1 MDSRKLQALL
11 LLSAAMLAPR
21 PASAAFTARH
31 SHAVTLLP
39 EGNVLISGGRT
50 GANTA
55 TDSVQTYDMATNT
68 YVDWTAGGGGDGGLV
83 VARSSHTATLMSDG
97 RVLIAG
103 GFGSNGQPV
112 PVASSYEICDPKTRS
127 CAAAGVSAK
136 ALRGGHTATLLS
148 TGINAGKVLLCGGQS
163 GSAMT
168 TITDTC
174 ETFSAGAAVAWAG
187 SMVAPREGHT
197 ATLMRGGRVFV
208 SGGRRFS
215 GAWLYEPMNEMY
227 DPAADTWTPVSSLL
241 QGRINHTATVLNNG
255 TVLIAGG
262 YNGNNMLY
270 CQATSANSLEDDCWY
285 LRNLPNTL
293 DQNDGTQGFVD
304 GAEYFDQ
311 NGARVAIQ
319 EKNYGE
325 MPYRVASQSAV
336 LETDGRARL
345 HGGYGNIFPTFFQY
359 SPSLDATTVIYLT
372 RVGPS
377 SATVNSGTS
386 NISFPLSISLV
397 RPVSGRLTNADIFI
411 SGPQDSTSPSF
422 SLENVKFT
430 LSRSTV
436 QADGKAVGTLL
447 GSAYKPG
454 DFSATVSL
462 LNPNGVAQFAP
473 LQVTSGG
480 DTNPTTAITSTLTI
494 TGGQVAPT
502 SSANVSGSIYTNVS
516 LLLPDIY
523 RGGIEGTATLQSGSI
538 VNDTNKNFVIE
549 FNKTGSAY
557 FIIGAPTSCD
567 PTQQTCE
574 FTGQLTFSGIT
585 GKVTN
590 NNALDS
596 YTTFYS
602 PIGVSLVGGEKISL
616 GLQLD
621 FTANQVNILD
631 RAPTYNFDRSSAVV
645 RGMIFSSE
653 YAYSPK
659 DNAWS
664 DLTKTGENPTLSAPV
679 FNHTAL
685 YTPAAD
691 TPIIGGR
698 NCENAPAADC
708 LRTAWNF
715 QAVAGGGVFIPVYV
729 GADGSTSWPSG
740 PKLTAQRAFH
750 TSTLLP
756 DGNILTCG
764 GSDGSRPLSSCELMN
779 LVLKTSSATAS
790 MNMPRANHT
799 ATLLPNGNVLVAGG
813 ISPLGVAI
821 SSAEIFYP
829 DTQRWVPTSSMAY
842 PRQLHTA
849 TLMPDG
855 NVLVAGGAT
864 SSTYSAT
871 AEIYITST
879 SYWIRVGDM
888 ANGRA
893 EHTATLLKNGNVL
906 VTGGVNGFGPT
917 KTTEVFNYTVRTF
930 TPGANL
936 HYARYDHTATLL
948 RDGYVLV
955 AGGSNASDA
964 LAYTEL
970 YDGSAWT
977 DGPDMNYNRSNHR
990 ALLMPNGKVM
1000 VTGGEMRG
1008 TAQTTPES
1016 FDPDY
1021 RSWNNQ
1027 GSMNSGRIHHT
1038 SVLTK
1043 DNEVINLGGWSG
1055 GGFLDTTDAI
1065 PFNFTPDMSGLPA
1078 ETDRRPTISTG
1089 TAYFDRAGY
1098 ATLLSNTSNFHGITE
1113 ASGGGS
1119 GPMNS
1124 SYSNPRVYM
1133 QQLDNPSGFIIDL
1146 STRIYSSYGSP
1157 NSSWDKT
1164 LSSITII
1171 TPSLPGVMPHGWYN
1185 VRVAANGS
1193 FSDGYTVQ
1201 VTTPRPNGTPANVA
1215 GTVLGT
1221 SSITWSWDRGSIPLG
1236 GADGYN
1242 IYAASNSVFIATA
1255 SFNNGNPVTYTQT
1268 GMAPNTRASIMVS
1281 PFNVGG
1287 RGSLAYSATYYTLAA
1302 APASLRINSASFENA
1317 DLEWSGSGN
1326 SGLTIYEV
1334 SMSPAKSPQFSDP
1347 LAISTPVPFSVNY
1360 LSTSTVIGSLSAN
1373 QLYDFRVRAMNGSG
1387 QPTVFSN
1394 YASTVTVSGVNN
1406 FPGQAL
1412 SSSTINWSW
1421 DESLGATYYEIYDV
1435 AAGTETAPVFV
1446 GSTTANNYSQTGLLA
1461 NRKYISVVNAVNDT
1475 SGFGPIRGPISG
1487 SVGVYTLTVQPLPG
1501 VPNVFTNITTGTITA
1516 NWITNGNSTW
1526 TVYNVYL
1533 SSAATLDMSTGTIN
1547 QATYSGSATFATLS
1561 PNIQYHCTLVPVNG
1575 DGIQG
1580 TAMDLGAKFTLA
1592 RVPAS
1597 LTPDQISMSGIH
1609 LTWDPVDNS
1618 TGTIYELRSSTSE
1631 LFADPVTTHIPFAY
1645 YYKDTSALVTGLL
1658 TATSYYF
1665 DVAAR
1670 NGESVTTAR
1679 KRAVVAYTTA
1689 GPSGAPSGS
1698 VGGTSDPA
1706 KSATISGT
1714 LPDNRAVSLSVP
1726 AGAFPAATAIAISSS
1741 VKNPCGYQPGGQSVA
1756 VEVFSQNGA
1765 QPMEPVTL
1773 TLWFNSDPGKNT
1785 IISDQAKLVLARYNP
1800 DSGQCLPLETE
1811 VNVGARTITAT
1822 LNHFSL
1828 FQLIM
1833 RTAASGLS
1841 NVLVY
1846 PNPFYP
1852 NRGQGFVTIDRIPAN
1867 SKVRIYTLSG
1877 DKVWDTTAGSTGV
1890 VIWKGVNKSGNLVA
1904 SGIYLAVIDSSAGKK
1919 VLKIAV
1925 ER

>member
-1 MDSRKLQALL
+1 MDFRKLQALL
-11 LLSAAMLAPR
+11 LLSAALLAPR
-21 PASAAFTARH
+21 PAAAAFTARH

-39 EGNVLISGGRT
+39 DGNILVTGGRT

-55 TDSVQTYDMATNT
+55 TDSVQSYDMATNT
-68 YVDWTAGGGGDGGLV
+68 YIDWTAGGGGDGGLV

-112 PVASSYEICDPKTRS
+112 PVASSYEICDPKARS

-136 ALRGGHTATLLS
+136 SLRGGHTATLLT
-148 TGINAGKVLLCGGQS
+148 TGPNAGKVLLCGGQS

-174 ETFSAGAAVAWAG
+174 ETFSPASAVAWAG
-187 SMVAPREGHT
+187 SMVSQREGHT
-197 ATLMRGGRVFV
+197 ATLLHGGRIFAA
-208 SGGRRFS
+208 GGRRYS
-215 GAWLYEPMNEMY
+215 GGWIYEPMNEMY
-227 DPAADTWTPVSSLL
+227 DPSSDTWTPVSSLL

-262 YNGNNMLY
+262 YQGVNSLY
-270 CQATSANSLEDDCWY
+270 CQATDENSLEDDCWY
-285 LRNLPNTL
+285 IRNAVL
-293 DQNDGTQGFVD
+293 DQDDGTHGFVD

-345 HGGYGNIFPTFFQY
+345 HGGYGNLFPTFFQA
-359 SPSLDATTVIYLT
+359 SPSLDATSVIYLT

-386 NISFPLSISLV
+386 NISFPLQFSLV
-397 RPVSGRLTNADIFI
+397 RPVSGRLTDADIFV
-411 SGPQDSTSPSF
+411 SAPKDSTSSSF
-422 SLENVKFT
+422 SFDNVKFT

-436 QADGKAVGTLL
+436 QADGLAVGTLL
-447 GSAYKPG
+447 GTGYKPG
-454 DFSATVSL
+454 DFSSTVAL
-462 LNPNGVAQFAP
+462 LNPNGVAQFSP
-473 LQVTSGG
+473 LNVTSGG
-480 DTNPTTAITSTLTI
+480 ADNPTNAVTSTLTI
-494 TGGQVAPT
+494 TGGQVTPGQ
-502 SSANVSGSIYTNVS
+502 SANVSGSIYTNVS
-516 LLLPDIY
+516 FLLPDIY
-523 RGGIEGTATLQSGSI
+523 RGGIEGTASVQSGSI
-538 VNDTNKNFVIE
+538 LNDTSKNFSIE
-549 FNKTGSAY
+549 FDKAGSAY
-557 FIIGAPTSCD
+557 FIMAAPSSCD
-567 PTQQTCE
+567 SAQQICE
-574 FTGQLTFSGIT
+574 FTGQLTFSGLT

-590 NNALDS
+590 NNALDT

-602 PIGVSLVGGEKISL
+602 PIGVSLVGGEKTSL
-616 GLQLD
+616 GLKLD
-621 FTANQVNILD
+621 FTANEVDVLQ

-645 RGMIFSSE
+645 RGMIFNSE

-659 DNAWS
+659 DNKWG
-664 DLTKTGENPTLSAPV
+664 DLTKTAENPTLGAPV

-691 TPIIGGR
+691 TPILGGR
-698 NCENAPAADC
+698 NCEAAPGTDC
-708 LRTAWNF
+708 KRGAYNF
-715 QAVAGGGVFIPVYV
+715 QAVSGGGVFIPVYV
-729 GADGSTSWPSG
+729 GVDGTTAWPSG
-740 PKLTAQRAFH
+740 PKLTTQRAFH

-756 DGNILTCG
+756 DGKILTCG
-764 GSDGSRPLSSCELMN
+764 GSDGSRPLSSCEL
-779 LVLKTSSATAS
+779 LDPVARTSTATAA
-790 MNMPRANHT
+790 MNMARANHT
-799 ATLLPNGNVLVAGG
+799 ATLLPNGSVLAAGG
-813 ISPLGVAI
+813 ISPMGVAL

-855 NVLVAGGAT
+855 NVLVTGGAT

-879 SYWIRVGDM
+879 SYWIPVGGL
-888 ANGRA
+888 ANGRS

-906 VTGGVNGFGPT
+906 VAGGVNGFGPM
-917 KTTEVFNYTVRTF
+917 KTTEVFSYTARTF
-930 TPGANL
+930 SAGPDLN
-936 HYARYDHTATLL
+936 YARYDHTATLL
-948 RDGYVLV
+948 RDGNVLV

-964 LAYTEL
+964 LATSEIYN
-970 YDGSAWT
+970 GASWVN
-977 DGPDMNYNRSNHR
+977 GPDLNYNRSNHR
-990 ALLMPNGKVM
+990 ALLLPNGKVM

-1016 FDPDY
+1016 FDPDF
-1021 RSWNNQ
+1021 RDWSKQ
-1027 GSMNSGRIHHT
+1027 GSLSAGRIHHT
-1038 SVLTK
+1038 SVLTR
-1043 DNEVINLGGWSG
+1043 DNNIVDIGGWSG
-1055 GGFLDTTDAI
+1055 GGFLDTTEVI
-1065 PFNFTPDMSGLPA
+1065 PFNFTPDMFGIPA

-1089 TAYFDRAGY
+1089 TAYFDRGGY

-1133 QQLDNPSGFIIDL
+1133 QQLDNPSGFMIDL
-1146 STRIYSSYGSP
+1146 STNIYGYYGGP
-1157 NSSWDKT
+1157 NSGWEKT

-1171 TPSLPGVMPHGWYN
+1171 TPSLPGVMPHGWYSM
-1185 VRVAANGS
+1185 RVAANGS

-1201 VTTPRPNGTPANVA
+1201 VTTPRPNGTPANLL

-1221 SSITWSWDRGSIPLG
+1221 SSITWSWDRGDIPVG

-1242 IYAASNSVFIATA
+1242 IYSASNSVFIATA
-1255 SFNNGNPVTYTQT
+1255 SFNGGNPVTYTQT
-1268 GMAPNTRASIMVS
+1268 GMQPNTKASIMVS
-1281 PFNVGG
+1281 AYNVGG
-1287 RGSLAYSATYYTLAA
+1287 RGSLGYSATYYTLAA
-1302 APASLRINSASFENA
+1302 PPSSLKVNSASFETAN
-1317 DLEWSGSGN
+1317 LEWSGGGN
-1326 SGLTIYEV
+1326 SGLTTYEV
-1334 SMSPAKSPQFSDP
+1334 SMSPNKSPQFSDP
-1347 LAISTPVPFSVNY
+1347 LVISTPVPFSVNY
-1360 LSTSTVIGSLSAN
+1360 LSTSTEITSLSAN
-1373 QLYDFRVRAMNGSG
+1373 QIYDFRVRAKNGAG
-1387 QPTVFSN
+1387 IVTAFSN
-1394 YASTVTVSGVNN
+1394 YASTITVSAVNN
-1406 FPGQAL
+1406 FTGQAL

-1421 DESLGATYYEIYDV
+1421 DDSLGATYYEVYDV
-1435 AAGTETAPVFV
+1435 SAGTETLPVFI
-1446 GSTTANNYSQTGLLA
+1446 GSTTASNYSQTGLLA
-1461 NRKYISVVNAVNDT
+1461 NRQYVSAVAAVNDT

-1487 SVGVYTLTVQPLPG
+1487 SVPVYTLTVQPLPG
-1501 VPNVFTNITTGTITA
+1501 VPNVFTNVTTGTITA

-1533 SSAATLDMSTGTIN
+1533 STSAALDTSTETAN
-1547 QATYSGSATFATLS
+1547 QTTYSGSATFATLL
-1561 PNIQYHCTLVPVNG
+1561 PNVQYHCTLVPVNG
-1575 DGIQG
+1575 DGIEG
-1580 TAMDLGAKFTLA
+1580 TAMDLGAKYTLA

-1597 LTPDQISMSGIH
+1597 LTPDSISMSGIH

-1618 TGTIYELRSSTSE
+1618 AGTTYELRSSTSE
-1631 LFADPVTTHIPFAY
+1631 VFADPVVTHIPFAY
-1645 YYKDTSALVTGLL
+1645 YYKDTSALVSGLL

-1670 NGESVTTAR
+1670 NGENVTTAR

-1698 VGGTSDPA
+1698 IGGTSDPA
-1706 KSATISGT
+1706 SASTISGT
-1714 LPDNRAVSLSVP
+1714 LPDNRTVSLAIP

-1773 TLWFNSDPGKNT
+1773 TLWFNNDPGKNT

-1800 DSGQCLPLETE
+1800 DSGQCLPLETS

-1828 FQLIM
+1828 FQLIL

-1852 NRGQGFVTIDRIPAN
+1852 NRGQGFVTIDRIPAS
-1867 SKVRIYTLSG
+1867 SKVRVYTLSG
-1877 DKVWDTTAGSTGV
+1877 EKVWDATAGSTGV
-1890 VIWKGVNKSGNLVA
+1890 VIWKGLNKSGNLVA